1 MEARGKCEAKR
12 SKSPLEKWNKLRSPE
27 KGVIRTCDISALQAL
42 SAVAYHYQGRRA
54 ALRFALA
61 PGFYIPRLRRS
72 VITFQA
78 NSEGI
83 RRNDGMIR
91 GCAFASLG
99 KYD

>member
-12 SKSPLEKWNKLRSPE
+12 STSPLEKWNKLRSPE

-42 SAVAYHYQGRRA
+42 SAVAYHNQGDGCASLRTCPWLLYSA
-54 ALRFALA
+54 PSALC
-61 PGFYIPRLRRS
+61 YH
-72 VITFQA
+72 FQA